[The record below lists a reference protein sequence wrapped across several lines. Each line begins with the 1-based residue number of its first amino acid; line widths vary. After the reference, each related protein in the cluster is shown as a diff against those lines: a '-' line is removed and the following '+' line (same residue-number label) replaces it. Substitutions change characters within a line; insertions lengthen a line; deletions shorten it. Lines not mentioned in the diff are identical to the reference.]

1 MKRRA
6 RKAGRQK
13 KFDMSKFRC
22 RPVAMHVMYLG
33 HNYRGLAAQEDTDAT
48 IEHHLF
54 KALVKTCMVEDRA
67 SSNFTRCGRTDAGVS
82 AFEQVIGLQVRSLA
96 RAATD
101 KAPQDDV
108 RSVRSGCVALR
119 ILMMHTHVAVAG
131 V

>member
-1 MKRRA
+1 
-6 RKAGRQK
+6 
-13 KFDMSKFRC
+13 
-22 RPVAMHVMYLG
+22 MHVMYLG